1 MISSADRLVNKEQE
15 QLRTGFINRLVFRI
29 KRAETPFW
37 RGLKRLIVAVMKPG
51 SPRIPPRSRV
61 IFRALYE
68 LHFAVI
74 VIVRRL
80 VTFFYRGPVFQGRCH
95 SYGRNVTLAGS
106 MPFVTGHVD
115 IEIGDGV
122 YIGGNVSI
130 LSGGPVERPRLV
142 VGNRSSLGWNNLLVV
157 NREIII
163 EDDVFI
169 PHDCR
174 ISDSDGHPREADLR
188 VAGVG
193 PDLKDIRPVRICSRA
208 WIGNGSH
215 IMKGVTI
222 GEGAIIGANSV
233 VISNVPAYALAMGN
247 PAEVILRQF
256 GLPANM
262 KKGTRPPTHSLP
274 PG

>member
-1 MISSADRLVNKEQE
+1 MNRPADEGQGQAGVGL
-15 QLRTGFINRLVFRI
+15 FNRLVFKI

-37 RGLKRLIVAVMKPG
+37 LSVKRIILTIMKPG
-51 SPRIPPRSRV
+51 SPRIPDGTRF

-68 LHFAVI
+68 LHFTLVMLK
-74 VIVRRL
+74 RL
-80 VTFFYRGPVFQGRCH
+80 AVTFFYRGPVFQGRCR

-115 IEIGDGV
+115 VHIGDGV
-122 YIGGNVSI
+122 YIGGGVSI

-157 NREIII
+157 NREVII

-188 VAGVG
+188 VAGVA
-193 PDLKDIRPVRICSRA
+193 PELKDIRPVRICQRA

-233 VISNVPAYALAMGN
+233 VISNIPAYALAMGN
-247 PAEVILRQF
+247 PAEVILRRF
-256 GLPANM
+256 GLPSNM
-262 KKGTRPPTHSLP
+262 KKAKVPAPADPPKA
-274 PG
+274 